1 MTNITLKAVWGILLA
16 GTLSNNYALLHF
28 LGTGAV
34 LENQDHNCKQ
44 SMLLGLG
51 VTCVMVIA
59 NLITW
64 PIDAYILDNA
74 AYLQPIVFVIV
85 ILIIAE
91 VLKSAVKGKAG
102 DFCNTNFAKFAIN
115 GAILGLCIHN
125 TANDYLTAVINSA
138 AVGIGFAI
146 TQTVFGELRQ
156 RIDEDAVPRAFRGLP
171 INILIAGFM
180 ALAILAF

>member
-1 MTNITLKAVWGILLA
+1 M
-16 GTLSNNYALLHF
+16 
-28 LGTGAV
+28 
-34 LENQDHNCKQ
+34 
-44 SMLLGLG
+44 
-51 VTCVMVIA
+51 
-59 NLITW
+59 
-64 PIDAYILDNA
+64 
-74 AYLQPIVFVIV
+74 
-85 ILIIAE
+85 
-91 VLKSAVKGKAG
+91 LKSAVKGKAG

-138 AVGIGFAI
+138 AVGIGFAVTLVI
-146 TQTVFGELRQ
+146 FGELRQ